1 MLDPLFNPKSVAV
14 IGASNK
20 ELTIGNRILK
30 NLIDFKFKGELFP
43 VHPKEELVR
52 GLKAYKSILDIPQE
66 VDLAHIV
73 VKNTIVPSIVEECGK
88 KGVKVVI
95 INSAGFKEIGGEGIE
110 LERKIVEIGKKYG
123 VRIFGP
129 NCQGIMNTD
138 KDVSVYANFTFT
150 KIKPGN
156 ISILAQSGGVGE
168 VINNR
173 FSELGIGIRMYA
185 SNGNACDISLQ
196 EILKYWGKD
205 EQTRVIVLH
214 IESLNNP
221 KEFMEIAADI
231 ARRKPILAMKS
242 GRTEEGA
249 KAITSHT
256 GALVGKDTTTE
267 LIFDKCGIVSF
278 RSIEELCDAAIAFV
292 TQPLPKGPKVGVVT
306 NTGGPGIIAADECI
320 DAGLILP
327 DLLEETKQA
336 LKTALLP
343 SSAISNPI
351 DVLATGGAKEYGAAI
366 DALLQDSNIDAIM
379 VNFITPF
386 FVDCEGVARELERIS
401 KSATKPIICILMT
414 DKKEWSKTIELIK
427 AANIPVYDFPEQGAR
442 VLAAMSKYSMYRKRK
457 EEKPKLFEVRKEDA
471 EALIKKARNEKRDF
485 LSSKDAFELL
495 LCYGIPVAKSTSA
508 KNVDEIVSAAATIGY
523 PLALKVESKE
533 VIHKTEVGGVILN
546 ITSEAELI
554 EKFKNLERKFG
565 IAEYI
570 AQEFLTGGKELIIGA
585 KAINNLGHVLMFGL
599 GGIYVEIF
607 KDVVF
612 RLAPV
617 TESVAEDMITSI
629 KSYPLL
635 KGVRGEV
642 GVDLKELSDIL
653 LKVSQLVTDL
663 PMIKELDIN
672 PVIVYE
678 KGKGSKVV
686 DAKVRI

>member
-292 TQPLPKGPKVGVVT
+292 TQPLPKGPRVGVVT

-327 DLLEETKQA
+327 DL
-336 LKTALLP
+336 
-343 SSAISNPI
+343 S
-351 DVLATGGAKEYGAAI
+351 
-366 DALLQDSNIDAIM
+366 
-379 VNFITPF
+379 
-386 FVDCEGVARELERIS
+386 
-401 KSATKPIICILMT
+401 
-414 DKKEWSKTIELIK
+414 
-427 AANIPVYDFPEQGAR
+427 
-442 VLAAMSKYSMYRKRK
+442 
-457 EEKPKLFEVRKEDA
+457 
-471 EALIKKARNEKRDF
+471 
-485 LSSKDAFELL
+485 
-495 LCYGIPVAKSTSA
+495 
-508 KNVDEIVSAAATIGY
+508 
-523 PLALKVESKE
+523 
-533 VIHKTEVGGVILN
+533 
-546 ITSEAELI
+546 
-554 EKFKNLERKFG
+554 
-565 IAEYI
+565 
-570 AQEFLTGGKELIIGA
+570 
-585 KAINNLGHVLMFGL
+585 
-599 GGIYVEIF
+599 
-607 KDVVF
+607 
-612 RLAPV
+612 
-617 TESVAEDMITSI
+617 
-629 KSYPLL
+629 
-635 KGVRGEV
+635 
-642 GVDLKELSDIL
+642 
-653 LKVSQLVTDL
+653 
-663 PMIKELDIN
+663 
-672 PVIVYE
+672 
-678 KGKGSKVV
+678 
-686 DAKVRI
+686 